1 MGMTEVDIHPASYGQ
16 ESLWTASGLS
26 AVNVPAVVRLRGAVR
41 LSQVREALS
50 GLCARHDA
58 FRTILAKDRRGVL
71 CQWVARSGWL
81 DLVAV
86 EHDGAAEERF
96 PSLLLAGAERPFPVD
111 GGPLALA
118 ELHSFGPVDHVLIVW
133 LHHAIS
139 DLASS
144 QVVVDDLRHLF
155 LGTDP
160 GPVRYQMSRFAEQE
174 RAATIPPGL
183 WRYWTGALT
192 SVDRRLGVPMP
203 AGRTHRGIRPALPR
217 LSNAVVDA
225 LSLLATEQRTT
236 ITAVLVA
243 AMVAAHAPEA
253 AGDRVLVGL
262 TKSNRDHPRLRS
274 TVGCLA
280 DQLPLVVDVAGNPTF
295 GDFVGRVRESMIDA
309 FDHRAPLGALL
320 PVLNRAAAPVFT
332 VNLNFL
338 PPRQVIPE
346 PRGSGELQVLDMAFP
361 AGLVKTRPDPWW
373 LGEAVLDY
381 RPRIDRHG
389 LSGELEG
396 DAGVH
401 DAETVSWFGERFSSL
416 LQTVAEVPWLRLSE
430 LTATVR
436 AQ

>member
-1 MGMTEVDIHPASYGQ
+1 MGLTEVDIYPASYGQ

-26 AVNVPAVVRLRGAVR
+26 AINVPAVVRLRGAVR
-41 LSQVREALS
+41 LSQVRDVLNTV
-50 GLCARHDA
+50 CARHDA
-58 FRTILAKDRRGVL
+58 FRTVLARDRGGILR
-71 CQWVARSGWL
+71 QWVARSGWL

-86 EHDGAAEERF
+86 EHDGDADERF
-96 PSLLLAGAERPFPVD
+96 PALLLAGAERPFSVD

-118 ELHSFGPVDHVLIVW
+118 ELHSFGTLDHVLIVW

-144 QVVVDDLRHLF
+144 QVVVDDLRNLF

-160 GPVRYQMSRFAEQE
+160 GPVRYQSSRFAEQE
-174 RAATIPPGL
+174 RAVSVPPEL
-183 WRYWTGALT
+183 WRYWSGALA
-192 SVDRRLGVPMP
+192 SVDRRLGVPRP
-203 AGRTHRGIRPALPR
+203 AGRIHRGIRPALPR
-217 LSNAVVDA
+217 LSNAVVDS

-253 AGDRVLVGL
+253 AADRVLVGL

-295 GDFVGRVRESMIDA
+295 GDFVGRVRESMLDA

-320 PVLNRAAAPVFT
+320 PIIGRFLAPVFT
-332 VNLNFL
+332 LNLNFL
-338 PPRQVIPE
+338 PPGQVIPQ
-346 PRGSGELQVLDMAFP
+346 PRGSGDLQVLDMAFP
-361 AGLVKTRPDPWW
+361 TGLVKTRPDPWW

-389 LSGELEG
+389 LTGEIEG

-401 DAETVSWFGERFSSL
+401 DAGTVSWFGERFSSL
-416 LQTVAEVPWLRLSE
+416 LQTVAEVPGLRLSE

>member
-1 MGMTEVDIHPASYGQ
+1 MGLTEVDIHPASYGQ
-16 ESLWTASGLS
+16 ESLWAANGLS
-26 AVNVPAVVRLRGAVR
+26 AINVPAVVRLRGAVR
-41 LSQVREALS
+41 LSQVRDVLS
-50 GLCARHDA
+50 ALCARHDA
-58 FRTILAKDRRGVL
+58 FRTVLAKDRHGVL
-71 CQWVARSGWL
+71 CQWVSRSGWL
-81 DLVAV
+81 DLVSV
-86 EHDGAAEERF
+86 EHDGDADEQF
-96 PSLLLAGAERPFPVD
+96 PSLLLAGAERPFAVD

-133 LHHAIS
+133 MHHAIS

-144 QVVVDDLRHLF
+144 QVVVEDLRHLF
-155 LGTDP
+155 LDTDP
-160 GPVRYQMSRFAEQE
+160 GPVRYQMSRFAELE
-174 RAATIPPGL
+174 RAATVPPEL
-183 WRYWTGALT
+183 WRYWAGRLA

-203 AGRTHRGIRPALPR
+203 VGRTHRGIRPPLPR
-217 LSNAVVDA
+217 LSNAVVDS
-225 LSLLATEQRTT
+225 LSLLAAEQRTT

-253 AGDRVLVGL
+253 AADRVLVGL
-262 TKSNRDHPRLRS
+262 TKGNRDHPRLRS

-280 DQLPLVVDVAGNPTF
+280 DQLPLVIDVSGNPTF
-295 GDFVGRVRESMIDA
+295 NDFVGRVRESMIDA

-320 PVLNRAAAPVFT
+320 PVLNRVAAPVFS

-346 PRGSGELQVLDMAFP
+346 PRMGELQVGDMAFP
-361 AGLVKTRPDPWW
+361 TGLVKSRPDPWW

-389 LSGELEG
+389 LSGEIEG

-401 DAETVSWFGERFSSL
+401 DAETVTWFGERFSSL
-416 LQTVAEVPWLRLSE
+416 LQTVAEVPGLRLSE

>member
-1 MGMTEVDIHPASYGQ
+1 MGLTEVDIHPASYGQ
-16 ESLWTASGLS
+16 ESLWAANGLS
-26 AVNVPAVVRLRGAVR
+26 AINVPAVVRLRGAVR
-41 LSQVREALS
+41 LSQVRDVLS
-50 GLCARHDA
+50 ALCARHDA
-58 FRTILAKDRRGVL
+58 FRTVLAKDRHGVL
-71 CQWVARSGWL
+71 CQWVSRSGWL
-81 DLVAV
+81 DLVSV
-86 EHDGAAEERF
+86 EHDGDADERF

-133 LHHAIS
+133 MHHAIS

-155 LGTDP
+155 LDTDP
-160 GPVRYQMSRFAEQE
+160 GPVRYQMSRFAELE
-174 RAATIPPGL
+174 RAATIPPEL
-183 WRYWTGALT
+183 WRYWTGALA

-203 AGRTHRGIRPALPR
+203 AGRTHRGIRPPLPR
-217 LSNAVVDA
+217 LSNAVVDS
-225 LSLLATEQRTT
+225 LSLLAVEQRTT

-253 AGDRVLVGL
+253 AADRVLVGL
-262 TKSNRDHPRLRS
+262 TKGNRDHPRLRS

-280 DQLPLVVDVAGNPTF
+280 DQLPLVIDVSGNPTF
-295 GDFVGRVRESMIDA
+295 TDFVGRVRESMIDA

-346 PRGSGELQVLDMAFP
+346 PRMSELQVVDMAFP
-361 AGLVKTRPDPWW
+361 TGLVKSRPDPWW

-389 LSGELEG
+389 LSGEIEG

-401 DAETVSWFGERFSSL
+401 DAETVAWFGERFSSL
-416 LQTVAEVPWLRLSE
+416 LQTVAEVPGLRLSE

>member
-1 MGMTEVDIHPASYGQ
+1 MGLTEVDIYPASYGQ
-16 ESLWTASGLS
+16 ESLWAANGLS
-26 AVNVPAVVRLRGAVR
+26 AINVPAVVRLRGAVR
-41 LSQVREALS
+41 LSQVRDVLS
-50 GLCARHDA
+50 ALCARHDA
-58 FRTILAKDRRGVL
+58 FRTVLAKDRCGVL
-71 CQWVARSGWL
+71 RQWVVRSGWL
-81 DLVAV
+81 DLVSV
-86 EHDGAAEERF
+86 EHDGDAEELF

-118 ELHSFGPVDHVLIVW
+118 ELHSFGPLDHVLIVW

-155 LGTDP
+155 LDTDP
-160 GPVRYQMSRFAEQE
+160 GPVRYQMSRFAELE
-174 RAATIPPGL
+174 RAATIPPEL
-183 WRYWTGALT
+183 WRYWTGALA

-203 AGRTHRGIRPALPR
+203 AGRTHRGIRPSLPK
-217 LSNAVVDA
+217 LPNAVLDS
-225 LSLLATEQRTT
+225 LSLLAGEHRTT
-236 ITAVLVA
+236 ITAVLLA

-253 AGDRVLVGL
+253 TADRVLVGL
-262 TKSNRDHPRLRS
+262 TKGNRDHPRLRS

-280 DQLPLVVDVAGNPTF
+280 DQLPLVVDVSGNPTF

-338 PPRQVIPE
+338 PQRQVIPE
-346 PRGSGELQVLDMAFP
+346 PRRSELQVVDMAFP
-361 AGLVKTRPDPWW
+361 TGLVKSRPDPWW

-381 RPRIDRHG
+381 RPRIDQHG

-401 DAETVSWFGERFSSL
+401 DAETVAWFGRRFSSL
-416 LQTVAEVPWLRLSE
+416 LETVAEVPGLRLSE

>member
-1 MGMTEVDIHPASYGQ
+1 MGLTEVDMYPASYGQ
-16 ESLWTASGLS
+16 ESLWMPGGLS
-26 AVNVPAVVRLRGAVR
+26 AINVPAVVRLRGAVR
-41 LSQVREALS
+41 PSEVRDVLSA
-50 GLCARHDA
+50 LCARHDA
-58 FRTILAKDRRGVL
+58 FRTVLAKDRRGAL
-71 CQWVARSGWL
+71 RQWVSRSGWL

-86 EHDGAAEERF
+86 EHDGAAEEEF
-96 PSLLLAGAERPFPVD
+96 PALLLAGAERPFPVD

-133 LHHAIS
+133 SHHAIS

-144 QVVVDDLRHLF
+144 QVVADDLRHLF
-155 LGTDP
+155 LDTDP
-160 GPVRYQMSRFAEQE
+160 GPVRYQMSRFAELE
-174 RAATIPPGL
+174 RAATISPEL
-183 WRYWTGALT
+183 WRYWTGALA

-203 AGRTHRGIRPALPR
+203 AGRTHRGIRPSLPR
-217 LSNAVVDA
+217 LSNAVVDS
-225 LSLLATEQRTT
+225 LSLLAAEQRTT

-253 AGDRVLVGL
+253 TADRVLVGL
-262 TKSNRDHPRLRS
+262 TKGNRDHPRLRS

-280 DQLPLVVDVAGNPTF
+280 DQLPLVIDVAGNPTF

-320 PVLNRAAAPVFT
+320 PVLGRAAAPVFT

-346 PRGSGELQVLDMAFP
+346 PRSSGELQVVDMAFP
-361 AGLVKTRPDPWW
+361 TGLVKTRPDPWW

-381 RPRIDRHG
+381 RPRIDLHG

-401 DAETVSWFGERFSSL
+401 DAETVAWFGERFSSL
-416 LQTVAEVPWLRLSE
+416 LQTVAEVPGLRLSE
-430 LTATVR
+430 LSATVR